1 MGENMNLKV
10 GLKCVLKPKTAA
22 AVQSEI
28 NVAFPCLGETGPDT
42 CKEKLRYTHFKGHI
56 KLQHTATYNKDK
68 TIYYAYNIY
77 IYTYMVLS
85 TMKCLP

>member
-1 MGENMNLKV
+1 VEKSDGTVAKNVKYGGEHEFKSEAQMR
-10 GLKCVLKPKTAA
+10 PQAQTAA

-56 KLQHTATYNKDK
+56 KLQHTATYNTRQD
-68 TIYYAYNIY
+68 TILC
-77 IYTYMVLS
+77 V
-85 TMKCLP
+85 